1 MPSNFKYRSGISSA
15 GAYQVS
21 GVPYMSGSNA
31 TIAGTNT
38 VSYKVEFP
46 YITQWVTVENRGS
59 NALRIGF
66 SDFGVRGLSGPT
78 PHDKTSYF
86 VLDPVADDDGDSHDH
101 RITLNIRVKDMYLS
115 CDHATNTTTAQIAAG
130 VTMVPREELTGTY
143 DNWSG
148 SAGVG

>member
-46 YITQWVTVENRGS
+46 YITQWITIENTHGS
-59 NALRIGF
+59 NDLRVGF

-78 PHDKTSYF
+78 PHDKTSYI
-86 VLDPVADDDGDSHDH
+86 VLPARVAGRDLS
-101 RITLNIRVKDMYLS
+101 RITLNVRVKDIYLS
-115 CDHATNTTTAQIAAG
+115 CDHATNTATAQIAAG